1 MSARRVAITGIGMIS
16 PYGGSVSDFFDHLV
30 RGVSGVSFMETDDVP
45 QPLATPFVLCRGFE
59 SEKALGK
66 PLSMMMER
74 FSQMALASAFSA
86 WEDAG
91 FDRKVDAVG
100 LDERQDW
107 GCMWGTALGGISAFE
122 RGCKNLWL
130 HGRERLSP
138 LSVVLGMHNAANSHI
153 SIQLALGGVSVSHNV
168 ACASSSIAIG
178 EAFRRVRSGE
188 SAVML
193 AGGSDVSQCYG
204 IVKAWEAMRI
214 MALGDQVTSPSA
226 CRPFAAD
233 RRGLVLG
240 EGAAALV
247 LEDWD
252 HAVRRGAH
260 IHAELV
266 GYGNSSDR
274 DHLVRPNSSGQ
285 VRAVHAALKDGAI
298 ALDEVGYVNAHGTAT
313 AEGDPIEI
321 NALKE
326 VFGDLA
332 PHLPVSATKSMH
344 GHLLGAAGAI
354 EAVVTILALREQAIP
369 PTANLAAGGI
379 DPTCEGV
386 DHVLSGRKNVPLKV
400 ALSNSFAFGGSN
412 AVLAFR
418 AAPVLINTK
427 SPCRNH

>member
-1 MSARRVAITGIGMIS
+1 MSVRRVAITGIGMIS
-16 PYGGSVSDFFDHLV
+16 PYGGGVADFFDHLV
-30 RGVSGVSFMETDDVP
+30 RGVSGVSFMQTDDVP
-45 QPLATPFVLCRGFE
+45 QPLATPFVLCRHFE
-59 SEKALGK
+59 SEKVLGK

-74 FSQMALASAFSA
+74 FSQMAVASAFSA

-100 LDERQDW
+100 LEEREDW

-122 RGCKNLWL
+122 RGCSNLWL

-153 SIQLALGGVSVSHNV
+153 SIQLGLGGVSMSHNV

-188 SAVML
+188 STVML

-204 IVKAWEAMRI
+204 IVKAWEAMRV
-214 MALGDQVTSPSA
+214 MALGDQATSSSA

-252 HAVRRGAH
+252 HAVQRGAQ

-274 DHLVRPNSSGQ
+274 DHLVRPNPAGQ
-285 VRAVHAALKDGAI
+285 VRAMHAALKDGAI

-321 NALKE
+321 SALKQ

-369 PTANLAAGGI
+369 PTAHLASGGI

-386 DHVLSGRKNVPLKV
+386 DHVLFGRKNVSLKA

-418 AAPVLINTK
+418 AAPISNQ
-427 SPCRNH
+427 